1 MRRAPGCCWLHVT
14 VVASLHWFPG
24 HQIPSVGLRQPSS
37 FVGRFRKARLG
48 VCLGSVQ
55 CCLACALIQFSVA
68 WRVPWFSSVL
78 LGVCLDSVQCCLA
91 CALVQFSVAWRV
103 PWFSSVLLGVCL
115 GSVQCCLA
123 CALVQFSVAWR
134 VPWFSSVLLGVH
146 TDRRDCWG
154 RGALD
159 GHRDFHTAPDL

>member
-55 CCLACALIQFSVA
+55 CCLACAL
-68 WRVPWFSSVL
+68 
-78 LGVCLDSVQCCLA
+78 
-91 CALVQFSVAWRV
+91 VQFSVALRV
-103 PWFSSVLLGVCL
+103 PWFRSVLLGVCL
-115 GSVQCCLA
+115 GSVQCRFTCTQTVGTVRDREPWTATTSFTQLLTSQLCLA
-123 CALVQFSVAWR
+123 TCAWFPLLLPTLVKNSFG
-134 VPWFSSVLLGVH
+134 FG
-146 TDRRDCWG
+146 
-154 RGALD
+154 
-159 GHRDFHTAPDL
+159 